1 MIDEISLKEFASGS
15 IDIVKNRCCICVNF
29 MLSREQRKEILLFYL
44 DYDKSYF
51 ENYKRGKKSS
61 LFIIQPNIA

>member
-29 MLSREQRKEILLFYL
+29 MLSREKERRFYC
-44 DYDKSYF
+44 
-51 ENYKRGKKSS
+51 
-61 LFIIQPNIA
+61 FI

>member
-29 MLSREQRKEILLFYL
+29 IFELRKRIEIFLFYL

-51 ENYKRGKKSS
+51 EYYKRGKKSS
-61 LFIIQPNIA
+61 FLRSMYT